1 MCVCVCEP
9 VSFSL
14 CQRKPNTIA
23 PGISEVLLPCAINK
37 HEHNA
42 VVALTR
48 GNKEREEEEEEEE
61 EEGICAPRL
70 AVGPINSEG
79 TYTHTQTHMYAHL

>member
-1 MCVCVCEP
+1 M
-9 VSFSL
+9 
-14 CQRKPNTIA
+14 
-23 PGISEVLLPCAINK
+23 
-37 HEHNA
+37 
-42 VVALTR
+42 
-48 GNKEREEEEEEEE
+48 EEEEEEEE